1 MSGRLPTNLKQE
13 LARVT
18 ELWSPRVV
26 AQLNGQFVK
35 VAKVKGEFVWHHH
48 EAEDELFLILKGSL
62 RLEFE
67 DEAVTLHE
75 GECLVV
81 PKGVRHRPVADQ
93 ECWIA
98 LFEPA
103 ATAHTGAVVSERTRS
118 IAEQTAHLTDRT

>member
-1 MSGRLPTNLKQE
+1 MSGRVPTNLKQE
-13 LARVT
+13 LAQVT

-26 AQLNGQFVK
+26 AQLNGQFLK
-35 VAKVKGEFVWHHH
+35 VARVQGEFVWHHH

-62 RLEFE
+62 RIEFE
-67 DEAVTLHE
+67 DGAVTLGE

-81 PKGVRHRPVADQ
+81 PRGVRHRPVAEQ

-103 ATAHTGAVVSERTRS
+103 ATAHTGDVVSDRTRS
-118 IAEQTAHLTDRT
+118 IAEQTAHLDS

>member
-1 MSGRLPTNLKQE
+1 MTRRSPTNLQNE
-13 LARVT
+13 LGQVT

-35 VAKVKGEFVWHHH
+35 VAKVQGQFLWHHH

-62 RLEFE
+62 RIEFE
-67 DEAVTLHE
+67 DESVTLKE

-81 PKGVRHRPVADQ
+81 PRGVRHRPVADQ

-103 ATAHTGAVVSERTRS
+103 ATAHTGDVVSERTRS
-118 IAEQTAHLTDRT
+118 IAEQTAHLDR

>member
-1 MSGRLPTNLKQE
+1 MTRRTPINLQDE
-13 LARVT
+13 LAHVT

-35 VAKVKGEFVWHHH
+35 VAKVKGEFLWHHH

-62 RLEFE
+62 LIEFE
-67 DEAVTLHE
+67 DEAVTLRE

-81 PKGVRHRPVADQ
+81 PRGVRHRPVADQ
-93 ECWIA
+93 ECWIV

-103 ATAHTGAVVSERTRS
+103 ATAHTGDVASERTRS
-118 IAEQTAHLTDRT
+118 IAEQTAHLTR